1 MDLEFYSVT
10 FFESCHLEIM
20 GLLRM
25 VTPEPSVPVCPPPP
39 SPDRPHRPSGCC
51 SLGYSLR
58 SCVFVLKP
66 VLTKSFLFSQSAI
79 CF

>member
-25 VTPEPSVPVCPPPP
+25 VTPEPSVPVCPPHPQIDP
-39 SPDRPHRPSGCC
+39 TGPAAAVHLGTVSGA
-51 SLGYSLR
+51 
-58 SCVFVLKP
+58 V
-66 VLTKSFLFSQSAI
+66 FLF
-79 CF
+79 